1 MEHLQILK
9 IIILVFRQVSGLKIN
24 LEKSSIM
31 GINTSN
37 EMVSRLASIMDCQE
51 MDWPLPYL
59 KLFKAQ
65 GTPSHKSLLG
75 P

>member
-9 IIILVFRQVSGLKIN
+9 IIIIVFRQVSGLKIN

-51 MDWPLPYL
+51 TDWPLPYL
-59 KLFKAQ
+59 
-65 GTPSHKSLLG
+65 
-75 P
+75 